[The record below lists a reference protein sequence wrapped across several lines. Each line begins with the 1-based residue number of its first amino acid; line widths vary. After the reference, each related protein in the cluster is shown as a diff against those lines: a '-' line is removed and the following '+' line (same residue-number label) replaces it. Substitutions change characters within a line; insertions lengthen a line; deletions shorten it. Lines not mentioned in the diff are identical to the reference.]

1 MMKSP
6 SFILLLAAF
15 ALLVGSCKK
24 GSLTPDTTPVVLPA
38 PTPTNWINTFSS
50 GTRDNAGVYRG
61 GNEIM
66 QIVAHK
72 GRLYAGNSYWME
84 PDAAIRSAEI
94 LRLDTPDGQWQ
105 VDKEFTNENLRV
117 GAMKSFVFTT
127 NGTGA
132 AIKPD
137 TLLLTIP
144 NNNAGNVVFYVR
156 NDATNTWISTTIATL
171 PTDINCR
178 ALGLHKDAVN
188 GKTFIFAG
196 LIDYGIFSGT
206 YSSTLAGKIQ
216 WATKPEFVAP
226 PNERVMG
233 FTVCNNAMYCATSD
247 GGIGH
252 IYKRTDGTGAW
263 TLVKTLTGGGESE
276 DVRGL
281 SAIPN
286 PGGSGEV
293 LWLCWNNEALRI
305 DPASNFATTVEY
317 DFTGSLTTLLGVPI
331 KYVLAAYNDNIPVFN
346 PASATDDIRL
356 IGFEM
361 RYDPSALTGS
371 NPPSNLNRWSTN
383 GMYFDRRQSGRNVDY
398 TLKYIVNNA
407 PTVRDTLVAT
417 RSMCVSPFASD
428 NRNVIYAGGF
438 DCNSIPITK
447 AAWIYR
453 GTF

>member
-1 MMKSP
+1 MKS
-6 SFILLLAAF
+6 SIFVLLLIGF
-15 ALLVGSCKK
+15 VLLPASCKK
-24 GSLTPDTTPVVLPA
+24 LNVSSDATPVVVPM
-38 PTPTNWINTFSS
+38 PTPNPTNWVSTFLP
-50 GTRDNAGVYRG
+50 GTRDNAGIYRG

-66 QIVAHK
+66 QIVSHK
-72 GRLYAGNSYWME
+72 GRLYAGNSYWTE
-84 PDAAIRSAEI
+84 PDISIRSAEI
-94 LRLDTPDGQWQ
+94 LRLDRPDAQWQ

-132 AIKPD
+132 AMKPD

-144 NNNAGNVVFYVR
+144 NNNAGNIVFYVR
-156 NDATNTWISTTIATL
+156 NDAANTWITTTIATV
-171 PTDINCR
+171 PADINCR

-188 GKTFIFAG
+188 GKTFVFAG

-206 YSSTLAGKIQ
+206 YTSTLSGKIQ

-233 FTVCNNAMYCATSD
+233 FTVCNNAIYCATSD

-252 IYKRTDGTGAW
+252 VYKRTDGTGAW
-263 TLVKTLTGGGESE
+263 SLVKTLTGGGESE

-286 PGGSGEV
+286 PGGNGEV
-293 LWLCWNNEALRI
+293 LWLYWNNEALRI
-305 DPASNFATTVEY
+305 DPASGYATTTEYNFAS
-317 DFTGSLTTLLGVPI
+317 GLTTLLGVPI

-346 PASATDDIRL
+346 PANAADDVRL

-361 RYDPSALTGS
+361 RYDPSLT
-371 NPPSNLNRWSTN
+371 NAPSNLNRWSTN
-383 GMYFDRRQSGRNVDY
+383 GMYMERRQNGRNVGY
-398 TLKYIVNNA
+398 ALKYIVNNSPA
-407 PTVRDTLVAT
+407 VRDTLVAT
-417 RSMCVSPFASD
+417 RTMCVSPFAPD
-428 NRNVIYAGGF
+428 NRKVIYAGGF
-438 DCNSIPITK
+438 DCNSIPISK

-453 GTF
+453 GNF